1 MFMAINGDFSTVDI
15 NLQIL
20 QDKLQDNLQNMI
32 QNENLQKEYPEQQ
45 FAKKTRNAYL
55 HFWRKKWT
63 LASIFKFC
71 KKWSGRTFCI
81 KKVPRKDF
89 VNFAKTL
96 STITIC
102 KEEVLVWRF
111 ASFAK
116 RYPGRQLAKFVK
128 KNDHEQKCAN
138 CKYLIT
144 SALSTRK

>member
-1 MFMAINGDFSTVDI
+1 MAINCDFSTVDN

-32 QNENLQKEYPEQQ
+32 QSENLQKEYPEQQ

-81 KKVPRKDF
+81 KKVSRKF
-89 VNFAKTL
+89 VVNFAKTL

-102 KEEVLVWRF
+102 KEDDLVWQF

-116 RYPGRQLAKFVK
+116 RYPGRQVAKFVK
-128 KNDHEQKCAN
+128 KNYHRQKYAN

-144 SALSTRK
+144 SALSTRQ

>member
-1 MFMAINGDFSTVDI
+1 MTRFRVFCRHILRNDI
-15 NLQIL
+15 ISVICGHIFGLSIL
-20 QDKLQDNLQNMI
+20 
-32 QNENLQKEYPEQQ
+32 EQK
-45 FAKKTRNAYL
+45 FAKKTWNAYL
-55 HFWRKKWT
+55 HFGRKKWT

-71 KKWSGRTFCI
+71 KKLSGRTFCI
-81 KKVPRKDF
+81 KKVSRKVF

-102 KEEVLVWRF
+102 KEDNLVWQF

-138 CKYLIT
+138 HKYLIT

>member
-1 MFMAINGDFSTVDI
+1 MAINCDFSTVDN

-81 KKVPRKDF
+81 KKVSRKDF

-102 KEEVLVWRF
+102 KEDDLVWQF

-116 RYPGRQLAKFVK
+116 RYPGRQVAKFVK
-128 KNDHEQKCAN
+128 KNYHEQKYAN

-144 SALSTRK
+144 SVLSTRK